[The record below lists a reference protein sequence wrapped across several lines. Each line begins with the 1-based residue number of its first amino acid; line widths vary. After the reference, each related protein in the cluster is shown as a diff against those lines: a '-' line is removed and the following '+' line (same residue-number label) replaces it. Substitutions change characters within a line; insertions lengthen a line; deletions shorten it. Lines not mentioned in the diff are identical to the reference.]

1 MIEGLQSTRR
11 SRVLVADDTESVRSL
26 FERLLSSD
34 GHDVVSATDGRGAL
48 DAIQRERP
56 DVILL
61 DVEMPGMDGLE
72 VCRRLKADPA
82 TRLTPVV
89 MVTGQTDLS
98 DRIRGIEAVGDRSA
112 REENVG
118 EVGRVEPVDAAVA
131 GDIAAPER
139 RLGAGDGRE
148 YEGEGESERESES

>member
-1 MIEGLQSTRR
+1 MIEGLHRTRR

-61 DVEMPGMDGLE
+61 DVEMPGMDGFTLTRTLRRTRGWE
-72 VCRRLKADPA
+72 DVPVVIMTSRGDVADQRAGLDAGASAYLLKSEFDQAELIDTVRRL
-82 TRLTPVV
+82 L
-89 MVTGQTDLS
+89 
-98 DRIRGIEAVGDRSA
+98 
-112 REENVG
+112 
-118 EVGRVEPVDAAVA
+118 GR
-131 GDIAAPER
+131 
-139 RLGAGDGRE
+139 
-148 YEGEGESERESES
+148 

>member
-82 TRLTPVV
+82 TRLTPV
-89 MVTGQTDLS
+89 S
-98 DRIRGIEAVGDRSA
+98 IS
-112 REENVG
+112 
-118 EVGRVEPVDAAVA
+118 
-131 GDIAAPER
+131 AAPTR
-139 RLGAGDGRE
+139 NDPPSGSPRNSQASSTPASGWKYIIVAKYPGGYCRLYIALWPED
-148 YEGEGESERESES
+148 